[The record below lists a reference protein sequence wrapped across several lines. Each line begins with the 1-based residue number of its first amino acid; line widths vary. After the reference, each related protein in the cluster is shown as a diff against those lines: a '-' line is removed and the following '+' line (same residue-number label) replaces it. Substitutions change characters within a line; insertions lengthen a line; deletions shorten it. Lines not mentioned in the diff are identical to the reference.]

1 MEGKRAFLVNEQSM
15 KFFCFCAI
23 LKNALRNRLVIYGG
37 ITLKPTNEVFDI
49 TIIGGGPT
57 GMFAAFYGG
66 MRNAK
71 VKIIES
77 LPQLGGQLSMLYP
90 EKDIFDIAAMPVVG
104 AQELIDNLSVQMSRF
119 EQTICLEEE
128 VVDVHKN
135 AEGIFE
141 LKSKKATH
149 YSKAVIITA
158 GNGAFQPRRL
168 EIEHA
173 EQYEGKTLHYYVNN
187 IERFK
192 DRTVAICGGGDSAVD
207 WALTLEPIAKKV
219 YLIHRRNKFR
229 ALEHSVSLL
238 MESGVEIK
246 TPFVPEAIDGKEH
259 VLEHVTLK
267 EVRGNKTETL
277 EIDDF
282 LVNYGFSSSIGPMKN
297 WGFDVTRNEIVVNTK
312 METSIPGIYAAGDIC
327 TYEGKIKLIATGFGE
342 APTAINNAMSYI
354 SPDERVQPMHSTSL
368 F

>member
-1 MEGKRAFLVNEQSM
+1 MRHWRNLVLDTT
-15 KFFCFCAI
+15 K
-23 LKNALRNRLVIYGG
+23 
-37 ITLKPTNEVFDI
+37 EVFDI
-49 TIIGGGPT
+49 TIIGGGPV

-90 EKDIFDIAAMPVVG
+90 EKKIYDIAALPVVTG
-104 AQELIDNLSVQMSRF
+104 QELIDNLSEQIARF
-119 EQTICLEEE
+119 DPTICLEEE
-128 VVDVHKN
+128 VIDVIKN
-135 AEGIFE
+135 DDGLFTLTTA
-141 LKSKKATH
+141 KNVH
-149 YSKAVIITA
+149 YSKAIIITA

-168 EIEHA
+168 ELDQADE
-173 EQYEGKTLHYYVNN
+173 YEGNTLHYYVNN
-187 IERFK
+187 IEQFK

-207 WALTLEPIAKKV
+207 WALALEPIAKKV

-238 MESGVEIK
+238 EQSTVEMITPYIPVAIKGHHPQIESVQ
-246 TPFVPEAIDGKEH
+246 
-259 VLEHVTLK
+259 LK
-267 EVRGNKTETL
+267 EVRGESEKEL

-282 LVNYGFSSSIGPMKN
+282 LINYGFTSSIGPMKK
-297 WGFDVTRNEIVVNTK
+297 WGFDVKRNEIPVNTK
-312 METSIPGIYAAGDIC
+312 METTVPGIYAAGDIC
-327 TYEGKIKLIATGFGE
+327 TYDGKIKLIATGFGE

-354 SPDERVQPMHSTSL
+354 NPDERVQPMHSTSL

>member
-1 MEGKRAFLVNEQSM
+1 MFLFVSETIES
-15 KFFCFCAI
+15 KKI
-23 LKNALRNRLVIYGG
+23 SRYTKTYLIDLLLDGG
-37 ITLKPTNEVFDI
+37 IPLKTTEELFDI
-49 TIIGGGPT
+49 TIIGGGPI

-90 EKDIFDIAAMPVVG
+90 EKDIYDIAAMPVIG
-104 AQELIDNLSVQMSRF
+104 AQELIDNLTVQMSRF

-128 VVDVHKN
+128 VLAVKKN
-135 AEGIFE
+135 HDGIFE
-141 LKSKKATH
+141 LHTNKAIH

-168 EIEHA
+168 EIEQA
-173 EQYEGKTLHYYVNN
+173 EKYEGKTLHYYVNN
-187 IERFK
+187 IEQFK
-192 DRTVAICGGGDSAVD
+192 NRTVAICGGGDSAVD
-207 WALTLEPIAKKV
+207 WALALEPIAKKV
-219 YLIHRRNKFR
+219 YLIHRRTKFR

-238 MESGVEIK
+238 EKSSVEIK
-246 TPFVPEAIDGKEH
+246 TPFVPESLSGTDH
-259 VLEHVTLK
+259 SLSHVTLK
-267 EVRGNKTETL
+267 EVRGDQEKTL

-282 LVNYGFSSSIGPMKN
+282 LVNYGFTSSIGPMKN
-297 WGFDVTRNEIVVNTK
+297 WGFEVTHNEIVVNTK
-312 METSIPGIYAAGDIC
+312 METTVPGIYAAGDIC
-327 TYEGKIKLIATGFGE
+327 TYDGKIKLIATGFGE

-354 SPDERVQPMHSTSL
+354 NPDERVQPMHSTSL

>member
-1 MEGKRAFLVNEQSM
+1 MNTTK
-15 KFFCFCAI
+15 
-23 LKNALRNRLVIYGG
+23 
-37 ITLKPTNEVFDI
+37 EVFDI
-49 TIIGGGPT
+49 TIIGGGPV

-90 EKDIFDIAAMPVVG
+90 EKNIYDIAALPVVTG
-104 AQELIDNLSVQMSRF
+104 QELIDNLSEQISRF
-119 EQTICLEEE
+119 DPTICLEEE
-128 VVDVHKN
+128 VIDVIKN
-135 AEGIFE
+135 DDGLFE
-141 LKSKKATH
+141 LTTAKNVH
-149 YSKAVIITA
+149 YSKAIIITA

-168 EIEHA
+168 ELDQADE
-173 EQYEGKTLHYYVNN
+173 YEGNTLHYYVNN
-187 IERFK
+187 IEQFK

-207 WALTLEPIAKKV
+207 WALALEPIAKKV

-238 MESGVEIK
+238 EKSTVEMITPYIPMAIK
-246 TPFVPEAIDGKEH
+246 GNHPQIQSIQ
-259 VLEHVTLK
+259 LK
-267 EVRGNKTETL
+267 EVRGEGEKEL

-282 LVNYGFSSSIGPMKN
+282 LINYGFTSSIGPMKK
-297 WGFDVTRNEIVVNTK
+297 WGFDVKRNEILVNTK
-312 METSIPGIYAAGDIC
+312 METTISGIYAAGDIC

-354 SPDERVQPMHSTSL
+354 NPDERVQPMHSTSL

>member
-1 MEGKRAFLVNEQSM
+1 METNNE
-15 KFFCFCAI
+15 I
-23 LKNALRNRLVIYGG
+23 
-37 ITLKPTNEVFDI
+37 FDI

-90 EKDIFDIAAMPVVG
+90 EKNIFDIAALPVVG
-104 AQELIDNLSVQMSRF
+104 AQELVDNLSVQMSRF
-119 EQTICLEEE
+119 EQSICLEEE
-128 VVDVHKN
+128 VIDVKKN
-135 AEGIFE
+135 AAGVFE
-141 LKSKKATH
+141 LTTNKAIH

-173 EQYEGKTLHYYVNN
+173 DHYEGKTLHYYVNN

-192 DRTVAICGGGDSAVD
+192 NRTVAICGGGDSAVD

-238 MESGVEIK
+238 EQSSVELK
-246 TPFVPEAIDGKEH
+246 TPFVPESVNGEGQA
-259 VLEHVTLK
+259 LTSVTLK
-267 EVRGNKTETL
+267 EVRGDKTETL

-282 LVNYGFSSSIGPMKN
+282 LVNYGFTSSIGPMKN

-312 METSIPGIYAAGDIC
+312 METTVPGIYAAGDIC

-354 SPDERVQPMHSTSL
+354 DPDTRVQPMHSTSL